1 MVWLQ
6 ADGQKLP
13 SSKDSLLRTALPE
26 NFEACTHT
34 AQPNHAMAIICN
46 HQHRLHT
53 SPISVRLDEP
63 PKPLPTIPAPRCKQ
77 YHSLHMPNCT
87 ATRRD
92 YLASKPA
99 PSAGPVRA
107 MSVHKTKLD
116 RAGGIEISWTSAFT
130 HNILSIQILG
140 IDTHTHT
147 TFCVNDRYMSKIDRT
162 SCFLGKVDFILLAS
176 IMSHACML

>member
-26 NFEACTHT
+26 NFEACT
-34 AQPNHAMAIICN
+34 
-46 HQHRLHT
+46 QH
-53 SPISVRLDEP
+53 SPIMPWLSSATTSTGCTLHLFLSALMNHRNHCRPSRHLAASSIILCTCQIVLRLVVTTWQANQ
-63 PKPLPTIPAPRCKQ
+63 L
-77 YHSLHMPNCT
+77 HS
-87 ATRRD
+87 R
-92 YLASKPA
+92 
-99 PSAGPVRA
+99 GPCA